1 MKSLNTR
8 KGSEIL
14 YKIVQEC
21 LRFRNVFASCSVS
34 VYDVLRRCVTC
45 LEYRLWEEIA
55 DKDAG
60 DHSRSYRYFEK
71 IILVWEGESVL
82 VRGPELHVGGL
93 HTHNRHTYV
102 EAKWQIWMHSRGK
115 GELIRWLTVYRN
127 FTTNTD
133 VNSKI
138 SEATE
143 NTFSNFVNQS
153 STPSVSKTNHKAIDY
168 GIRHLTSG
176 KAAVPDG
183 IQNTVLNIYLLP
195 HLKVTAT
202 SYTTF
207 VTNKLGV
214 NLPES
219 CCCLKP
225 DKNHS
230 SLHNWLPIGLL
241 NSLSYLKGYYWKQF

>member
-8 KGSEIL
+8 KGSKIL

-21 LRFRNVFASCSVS
+21 FRFRNVFTLCSFS

-45 LEYRLWEEIA
+45 LEYRLWEESA
-55 DKDAG
+55 DKNAG
-60 DHSRSYRYFEK
+60 DHSRSCRYFEK

-82 VRGPELHVGGL
+82 VRGAELRVGGL
-93 HTHNRHTYV
+93 HTDNRHTYV
-102 EAKWQIWMHSRGK
+102 EAKWQICMHSRGK
-115 GELIRWLTVYRN
+115 GELIRWLAVYRN

-153 STPSVSKTNHKAIDY
+153 STPSVNKTNHKAIDY

-176 KAAVPDG
+176 KAAV
-183 IQNTVLNIYLLP
+183 LNIYLLP
-195 HLKVTAT
+195 HLKSQPQVTRHL
-202 SYTTF
+202 SQ
-207 VTNKLGV
+207 TNSV
-214 NLPES
+214 
-219 CCCLKP
+219 
-225 DKNHS
+225 
-230 SLHNWLPIGLL
+230 
-241 NSLSYLKGYYWKQF
+241 